1 MYRNANHLV
10 NKCNII
16 KFYERNHLIFHSYVF
31 SQEQDSS
38 CIFDHQKNQI
48 FLKVSLL
55 LLLKLSVPPMRD
67 TMGQL
72 YM

>member
-31 SQEQDSS
+31 SQEQDS

-55 LLLKLSVPPMRD
+55 LLLSRFSRVRLCATP
-67 TMGQL
+67 
-72 YM
+72 